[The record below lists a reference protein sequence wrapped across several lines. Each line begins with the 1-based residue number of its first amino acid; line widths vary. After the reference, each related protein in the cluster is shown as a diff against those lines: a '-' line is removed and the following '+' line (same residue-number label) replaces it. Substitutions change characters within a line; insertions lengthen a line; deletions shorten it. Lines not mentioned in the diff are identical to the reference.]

1 MKLTEIQEALLHLLK
16 NIGMDKTNI
25 ITIMLMLKDDEEAMI
40 MLSGTILKRNLTPE
54 EVMQNWVRNY
64 IIAHPQKSK
73 IEKKHANDLERDK

>member
-1 MKLTEIQEALLHLLK
+1 
-16 NIGMDKTNI
+16 
-25 ITIMLMLKDDEEAMI
+25 MLKDDEEAMI

-73 IEKKHANDLERDK
+73 IEKKACK